1 MRYLI
6 LLILFSGCAV
16 MDMPKARAI
25 KKIQKLQ
32 ARQERLADK
41 YGIGTR
47 DTVVFRDTIITG
59 GYKTDTLVQ
68 WRFDVD
74 TIYSQPNEVI
84 KWRITRGKID
94 SIYVPYSVSIECPTD
109 TTFISVKIPCPEI
122 KISRFEKVYSK
133 LLLTLRTW
141 WRWLIA
147 LIIIIGTVYLLV
159 RFWRNIKPYLP
170 FI

>member
-6 LLILFSGCAV
+6 LLFLFSGCAV

-32 ARQERLADK
+32 ARQERLAEK
-41 YGIGTR
+41 YDIGTR

-84 KWRITRGKID
+84 KWRITRGKVD

-122 KISRFEKVYSK
+122 IISKWERFYSK
-133 LLLTLRTW
+133 VLLTLKRW
-141 WRWLIA
+141 WWIA
-147 LIIIIGTVYLLV
+147 IIVTCIYLV
-159 RFWRNIKPYLP
+159 ARFWRNIKPYLP

>member
-1 MRYLI
+1 MKYLI
-6 LLILFSGCAV
+6 LLILLSGCAV

-32 ARQERLADK
+32 ARQERLAEK
-41 YGIGTR
+41 YDIGTR

-74 TIYSQPNEVI
+74 TIYSAPNEVI
-84 KWRITRGKID
+84 KWRITRGKVD

-122 KISRFEKVYSK
+122 IISKWERFYSK
-133 LLLTLRTW
+133 VLLTLKRW
-141 WRWLIA
+141 WWIA
-147 LIIIIGTVYLLV
+147 IILTCIYLLA

>member
-16 MDMPKARAI
+16 MEMPKARAI

-32 ARQERLADK
+32 ARQERLAEK
-41 YGIGTR
+41 YDIGTR

-74 TIYSQPNEVI
+74 TIYSAPNEVI
-84 KWRITRGKID
+84 KWRIARSKVD

-109 TTFISVKIPCPEI
+109 TTFIDVKIPCPQI
-122 KISRFEKVYSK
+122 KISRWEKVYSK
-133 LLLTLRTW
+133 VFLTLKRW
-141 WRWLIA
+141 WWIA
-147 LIIIIGTVYLLV
+147 IIVTCIYLV
-159 RFWRNIKPYLP
+159 AKFWRNIKPYLP